1 MVVTPVP
8 EMDTT
13 ADYLKEKK
21 QNGALNWRLLRSLG
35 RAKTHTLDYSLEVCS
50 VARKPETTWDMLN
63 IAMSHYQEHI
73 QAKKDHCSLSIVDLL
88 HVSNF
93 KGGNASIT
101 ESLGTLS
108 RKIKYYEAALRKV
121 EQNFSGKTLSKLTAI
136 ELNTLIS
143 LCNEHL
149 TLTTK
154 DFSQIRGVG
163 PSYASAIL
171 AAHHLNLIPV
181 LDRRALNGAG
191 IAVIKDSQN
200 QVKNIASHYG
210 QLIRAFHAELT
221 RRPGLSV
228 RQLDKE
234 WFSAIL

>member
-1 MVVTPVP
+1 M
-8 EMDTT
+8 
-13 ADYLKEKK
+13 
-21 QNGALNWRLLRSLG
+21 
-35 RAKTHTLDYSLEVCS
+35 
-50 VARKPETTWDMLN
+50 ARKTETTWELLN
-63 IAMSHYQEHI
+63 VAMSHYQEHI
-73 QAKKDHCSLSIVDLL
+73 QAKKDRCSLSIIDLL

-101 ESLGTLS
+101 EPLVTLS
-108 RKIKYYEAALRKV
+108 RKIKYYEASLRKV
-121 EQNFSGKTLSKLTAI
+121 EQNFSGKSLSTLNAS
-136 ELNTLIS
+136 ELNALVL

-149 TLTTK
+149 TLTTT
-154 DFSQIRGVG
+154 DFSQIRGIG

-210 QLIRAFHAELT
+210 QLIRAFNAELT

>member
-1 MVVTPVP
+1 M
-8 EMDTT
+8 
-13 ADYLKEKK
+13 
-21 QNGALNWRLLRSLG
+21 
-35 RAKTHTLDYSLEVCS
+35 
-50 VARKPETTWDMLN
+50 ARKPETTWEMLN
-63 IAMSHYQEHI
+63 VAMSHYQEHI
-73 QAKKDHCSLSIVDLL
+73 KAKKDRCSLSIIDLL

-93 KGGNASIT
+93 KGGNSSIT
-101 ESLGTLS
+101 EPLVTLS
-108 RKIKYYEAALRKV
+108 RKIKHYEVSLRNV
-121 EQNFSGKTLSKLTAI
+121 EQSFSGRSLSTLNGS
-136 ELNTLIS
+136 ELNTLVS

-149 TLTTK
+149 ALTTK
-154 DFSQIRGVG
+154 DLSQIRGIG

-191 IAVIKDSQN
+191 IAVIKDPNN

-210 QLIRAFHAELT
+210 QLIRAFHAKLNG
-221 RRPGLSV
+221 RPGLSV